1 MKYFRTFLT
10 LVINAIALL
19 EPCACDCIIV
29 RRLAGAS
36 PADIG
41 DFPYLVAV
49 LHPEVRCTG
58 SLVSSQW
65 ILSAAHCAVYD
76 RKIIKPSDMV
86 LVAGVVDFNDT
97 KSKTRQIRKAKSIY
111 PHPNFE
117 ELKIAG
123 SDIALIKAE
132 RPFELNNEYVSAIKV
147 SGTPFTINSDT
158 ACTASGWG
166 DTKDSSTNSKLHQ
179 LKVIAV
185 QSKSVCHGLS
195 THERKNMICLR
206 NNGGSGLCDGDSG
219 GPLVCEDEV
228 VGVAHQVYIEKVNYT
243 GPSDMDCGSSTLV
256 HTYMFVCPYLDWM
269 RNFVYETPKKPK
281 KCFSLNMKMRNKAEE
296 YDYQIDYERK

>member
-166 DTKDSSTNSKLHQ
+166 
-179 LKVIAV
+179 
-185 QSKSVCHGLS
+185 
-195 THERKNMICLR
+195 
-206 NNGGSGLCDGDSG
+206 
-219 GPLVCEDEV
+219 
-228 VGVAHQVYIEKVNYT
+228 
-243 GPSDMDCGSSTLV
+243 
-256 HTYMFVCPYLDWM
+256 
-269 RNFVYETPKKPK
+269 
-281 KCFSLNMKMRNKAEE
+281 
-296 YDYQIDYERK
+296 